1 MIKTTDTNNYYCL
14 FLLLRKS
21 ENFCLKD
28 DPKEKNP
35 NCYTPNCD
43 VVCSECTSEQQ
54 SELTAFIWILN
65 PLRLLPSLHQGDVY
79 DQQTLCLLEFKILA
93 EHILKDTI
101 LNLLFQFAM

>member
-1 MIKTTDTNNYYCL
+1 MIQKRRTQNA
-14 FLLLRKS
+14 
-21 ENFCLKD
+21 
-28 DPKEKNP
+28 
-35 NCYTPNCD
+35 TPQS
-43 VVCSECTSEQQ
+43 VIWYVQSSECTSQHQ

-65 PLRLLPSLHQGDVY
+65 PLRLLPSLHRRDVY